1 MLGYRNAFRRIFALL
16 VSDSSVYVRSI
27 IFKLGNYAPILR
39 NREMKR
45 WKTKKC
51 IYVKVCLGSG
61 NAVEIAC
68 MDSHKT
74 TVNNK
79 A

>member
-1 MLGYRNAFRRIFALL
+1 MHFAGYLL
-16 VSDSSVYVRSI
+16 LWYRTVSVYVRPI

-39 NREMKR
+39 NREMKAL
-45 WKTKKC
+45 KNKKKC